1 MLEDMECELLF
12 SETRQAHT
20 VGIIMVIIVIYVYR
34 TSRYMGL
41 TLPNISL
48 DDSLAK
54 PDHH

>member
-20 VGIIMVIIVIYVYR
+20 VGIIMVTVAHIEP
-34 TSRYMGL
+34 SD

-48 DDSLAK
+48 DHSPALGQ
-54 PDHH
+54 